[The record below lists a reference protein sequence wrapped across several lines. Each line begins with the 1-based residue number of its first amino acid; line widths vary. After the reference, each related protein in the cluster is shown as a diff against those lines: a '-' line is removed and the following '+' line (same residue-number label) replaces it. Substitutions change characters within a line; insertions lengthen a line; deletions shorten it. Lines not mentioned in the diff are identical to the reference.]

1 MICIIHR
8 ENILFQRFENGV
20 FFWYPY
26 EDSHSS
32 RFYLLLPIHSIY
44 PIPIFCDFFILH
56 EYKQETHLLKLP
68 TIHISLME
76 TTNFVRGVNYRRLSE
91 KYISLPLLLF
101 LTPLVFLF
109 LSIIISK
116 SPNERPE
123 LIQM

>member
-1 MICIIHR
+1 
-8 ENILFQRFENGV
+8 
-20 FFWYPY
+20 
-26 EDSHSS
+26 
-32 RFYLLLPIHSIY
+32 
-44 PIPIFCDFFILH
+44 
-56 EYKQETHLLKLP
+56 
-68 TIHISLME
+68 ME